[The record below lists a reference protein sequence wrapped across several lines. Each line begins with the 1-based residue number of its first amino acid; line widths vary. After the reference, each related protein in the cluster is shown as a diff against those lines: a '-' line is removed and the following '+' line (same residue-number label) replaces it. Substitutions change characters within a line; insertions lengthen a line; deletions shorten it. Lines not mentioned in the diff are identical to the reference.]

1 MTQPD
6 DQIIQPQQAPLSH
19 LAQANTRPA
28 RKIDWRIGSVVLA
41 VGLVIVIAL
50 YILPAAAPVV
60 SRSAIPPSPSQ
71 PLQGNADASQQRPA
85 PFAQSQ
91 LERAREQAQTALA
104 AFVEKQILLEDTMSV
119 STWGV
124 NELQQAMSQAQY
136 GDEEFLAERFETALT
151 AYDEARAQLDQLIS
165 RGDEMF
171 AAHLATATTSIKSL
185 DPASAKQQLQQA
197 ALIKPGDDKLTELQS
212 RAELLPEIIVK
223 LRDAKNHELGGRWGD
238 ALAVYDEIATLDPDT
253 TGLAER
259 RIAAARQQE
268 GSDVTRAISRGFNAL
283 QALRFE
289 QARTAFNEA
298 LRLEPSNDIAAGGLQ
313 QVAQQYDLDL
323 IRRYQ
328 SAGAKALGSEGWQE
342 AIEAYNNALQLDG
355 NLQFA
360 INGKATAS
368 EHQRANRLLSRI
380 VDAPQKLSSE
390 KLYLDASNILD
401 NARALEHSGPKL
413 SALISQVEE
422 LLQLYRDPVDVVLL
436 SDNATEVIVSNVGRL
451 GLFDRKTL
459 SLRPGQYTIRGS
471 QDGCRDIFMSIDVLP
486 GIAPVD
492 VSCADRLAR

>member
-19 LAQANTRPA
+19 LTQAESHPA
-28 RKIDWRIGSVVLA
+28 RKIDWRIGSVVFA
-41 VGLVIVIAL
+41 VVLVIGIAL
-50 YILPAAAPVV
+50 YMLPSAAPVV
-60 SRSAIPPSPSQ
+60 SDAAVPQSPAQ
-71 PLQGNADASQQRPA
+71 PRQSTPDASQQRPA

-91 LERAREQAQTALA
+91 LQRAREQAQTALA
-104 AFVEKQILLEDTMSV
+104 AFVEKQILLEETMSV
-119 STWGV
+119 ATWGAG
-124 NELQQAMSQAQY
+124 ELQQAMSQAQY
-136 GDEEFLAERFETALT
+136 GDNEFLAERFDAALT
-151 AYDEARAQLDQLIS
+151 AYDEAREQLEQLIT
-165 RGDEMF
+165 RGNEMF
-171 AAHLATATTSIKSL
+171 TAHLTAATTAINAL
-185 DPASAKQQLQQA
+185 DPESAISRLQQA
-197 ALIKPGDDKLTELQS
+197 AVIKPGDDKLAALQT
-212 RAELLPEIIVK
+212 RAGLLPEIIVK
-223 LRDAKNHELGGRWGD
+223 LRDAKNHELGGRWD
-238 ALAVYDEIATLDPDT
+238 EALAVYNEIATLDPNT
-253 TGLAER
+253 TGLTER
-259 RIAAARQQE
+259 RTAAAQQQE
-268 GSDVTRAISRGFNAL
+268 GGDVTRAISRGFNAL
-283 QALRFE
+283 QARRFE
-289 QARTAFNEA
+289 QARIAFNEA
-298 LRLEPSNDIAAGGLQ
+298 LRLEPGNDIAAGGLQ
-313 QVAQQYDLDL
+313 QVAQQHDLDL

-328 SAGAKALGSEGWQE
+328 SEAEQALAAERWQQ
-342 AIEAYNNALQLDG
+342 ALEAYDNALQLDG

-360 INGKATAS
+360 INGKAAAS
-368 EHQRANRLLSRI
+368 EHRRANRLLGRI

-413 SALISQVEE
+413 TALISQVAE

-492 VSCADRLAR
+492 VSCADRLTR

>member
-1 MTQPD
+1 MSLPD

-19 LAQANTRPA
+19 LAQAKPHSA

-41 VGLVIVIAL
+41 VVLAIGIAL
-50 YILPAAAPVV
+50 YMLPSATPVV
-60 SRSAIPPSPSQ
+60 SRTAIPQSPTE
-71 PLQGNADASQQRPA
+71 PLQGKTEASQQRPA

-104 AFVEKQILLEDTMSV
+104 AFVEKQILLEETMSV
-119 STWGV
+119 TTWGAS
-124 NELQQAMSQAQY
+124 ELQQAMSQAQY
-136 GDEEFLAERFETALT
+136 GDEEFLAERFDTALT
-151 AYDEARAQLDQLIS
+151 AYDEARAQLDQLIT
-165 RGDEMF
+165 RGNEMF
-171 AAHLATATTSIKSL
+171 AAHLATATMAINAL
-185 DPASAKQQLQQA
+185 DPASAEQQLQQA
-197 ALIKPGDDKLTELQS
+197 AVIKPGDDKLAGLQT
-212 RAELLPEIIVK
+212 RADLLPEIIVK

-268 GSDVTRAISRGFNAL
+268 GSDVTRAISQGFNDL
-283 QALRFE
+283 QARRFE
-289 QARTAFNEA
+289 QARAAFNEA
-298 LRLEPSNDIAAGGLQ
+298 LRLEPGNDIAAGGLQ

-323 IRRYQ
+323 IRGYQ
-328 SAGAKALGSEGWQE
+328 SAGAKALASEDWQQ

-368 EHQRANRLLSRI
+368 EHQRANRLLGRI

-390 KLYLDASNILD
+390 QLYLDASNILD

-413 SALISQVEE
+413 TALISQVEE

-436 SDNATEVIVSNVGRL
+436 SDNATEIIVSNVGRL